1 MFASNLN
8 PQGIDDDL
16 VMSTLE
22 PSVALV
28 QLFAVSVF
36 SHEHV
41 FRTPDAPFWLLSVG
55 GERRHRFHYDFI
67 MSVIQNVVVKGPPR
81 CVLAC
86 LSK

>member
-1 MFASNLN
+1 MLASNLN

-22 PSVALV
+22 PSIALV

-41 FRTPDAPFWLLSVG
+41 SRTPDDPFSYFL
-55 GERRHRFHYDFI
+55 
-67 MSVIQNVVVKGPPR
+67 
-81 CVLAC
+81 
-86 LSK
+86 